1 MNKKIYLDYASTTP
15 VSKKVFKKMKPYFID
30 VFFNPSSIH
39 KGGLV
44 AKKAIQESREK
55 IARILSVR
63 SQDVYF
69 LGSGTESINLAM
81 LGVVRKFLHDEKFKN
96 ILNGDRPHLIITS
109 IEHPAVMEAARRLE
123 REGADLTI
131 IPVLQ
136 NGLVDTQ
143 KLRAALKP
151 NTVLVSVMFANNEI
165 GTILPISKISREIQE
180 YKKKIGREKNDF
192 PFFHTDASQ
201 AVNYFS
207 VQVEKLGV
215 DLMTID
221 AGKFYGPKGVGVL
234 YKKHSVPIEPIIFGG
249 SQEDGLRAGTEN
261 VSGIVGC
268 AEAFVDAQK
277 NREKESKRII
287 YLQLYFMEQFLKIF
301 PNAILN
307 GDLRQRLPNN
317 INFCIPESNAEF
329 LVLALDAKGVAVS
342 STTACKS
349 LGDNSYSYVIEALG
363 RPECAASSIRFSLGR
378 ATTKNELKKVIKIL
392 EKIKL
397 DFKL

>member
-1 MNKKIYLDYASTTP
+1 M
-15 VSKKVFKKMKPYFID
+15 
-30 VFFNPSSIH
+30 
-39 KGGLV
+39 
-44 AKKAIQESREK
+44 
-55 IARILSVR
+55 
-63 SQDVYF
+63 
-69 LGSGTESINLAM
+69 
-81 LGVVRKFLHDEKFKN
+81 
-96 ILNGDRPHLIITS
+96 
-109 IEHPAVMEAARRLE
+109 
-123 REGADLTI
+123 
-131 IPVLQ
+131 
-136 NGLVDTQ
+136 
-143 KLRAALKP
+143 
-151 NTVLVSVMFANNEI
+151 
-165 GTILPISKISREIQE
+165 
-180 YKKKIGREKNDF
+180 
-192 PFFHTDASQ
+192 
-201 AVNYFS
+201 
-207 VQVEKLGV
+207 
-215 DLMTID
+215 
-221 AGKFYGPKGVGVL
+221 
-234 YKKHSVPIEPIIFGG
+234 
-249 SQEDGLRAGTEN
+249 
-261 VSGIVGC
+261 SGIVGC

>member
-15 VSKKVFKKMKPYFID
+15 VSKNVFKKMKPYFTD
-30 VFFNPSSIH
+30 VFFNASSIH
-39 KGGLV
+39 KGGLI
-44 AKKAIQESREK
+44 AKKAVQDSREK

-69 LGSGTESINLAM
+69 VGSGTESINLAI
-81 LGVVRKFLHDEKFKN
+81 LGVVRKFLNDEKLYKQ
-96 ILNGDRPHLIITS
+96 LNGEKPHMIITS
-109 IEHPAVMEAARRLE
+109 IEHPAVVEAARRLE
-123 REGADLTI
+123 IEGAELTVV
-131 IPVLQ
+131 PVLQ
-136 NGLVDTQ
+136 NGLVEPQ

-165 GTILPISKISREIQE
+165 GTVLPISKISREIQE
-180 YKKKIGREKNDF
+180 YKKKIGREKNEF

-234 YKKHSVPIEPIIFGG
+234 YKKHSVPIESIIFGG
-249 SQEDGLRAGTEN
+249 SQEEGLRAGTEN
-261 VSGIVGC
+261 VAGIVGC
-268 AEAFVDAQK
+268 AEAFVEAQK
-277 NREKESKRII
+277 IREKESNRII
-287 YLQLYFMEQFLKIF
+287 HLQLYFMEEVLKLF

-317 INFCIPESNAEF
+317 VNFCFPESNAEF

-349 LGDNSYSYVIEALG
+349 LGDNSYSYVVEALG
-363 RPECAASSIRFSLGR
+363 RPECAASSIRFSFGR
-378 ATTKNELKKVIKIL
+378 DTTKNELKKVVKIL

>member
-1 MNKKIYLDYASTTP
+1 
-15 VSKKVFKKMKPYFID
+15 MKPYFMD
-30 VFFNPSSIH
+30 VFFNASSIH
-39 KGGLV
+39 KGGLM

-69 LGSGTESINLAM
+69 VGSGTESINLAM
-81 LGVVRKFLHDEKFKN
+81 LGVVRKFLNDENYKN
-96 ILNGDRPHLIITS
+96 QLNGEKPHLIITA
-109 IEHPAVMEAARRLE
+109 IEHPAVIEAARRLE
-123 REGADLTI
+123 IEGAELTI

-136 NGLVDTQ
+136 NGLVEPQ

-180 YKKKIGREKNDF
+180 YKKKIGREKNEF

-215 DLMTID
+215 ELMTID

-234 YKKHSVPIEPIIFGG
+234 YKKHSVPIEQIIFGG

-261 VSGIVGC
+261 VAGIVGC
-268 AEAFVDAQK
+268 AEAFVESQK
-277 NREKESKRII
+277 MRESESKRII
-287 YLQLYFMEQFLKIF
+287 FLQLYFMEEILKLF

-307 GDLRQRLPNN
+307 GDLRERLPNN
-317 INFCIPESNAEF
+317 VNFCFPESNAEF
-329 LVLALDAKGVAVS
+329 LVLALDANGVAVS

-349 LGDNSYSYVIEALG
+349 LGDNSYSYVVEALG
-363 RPECAASSIRFSLGR
+363 RPECAASSIRFSFGR
-378 ATTKNELKKVIKIL
+378 DTTKKELKKVVKIL